1 MQDIFAIFN
10 IELHYMAMDWYKQQR
25 LRAIEIIIYW
35 HEKLNTKDII
45 NAFGISR
52 IQASKDIKH
61 YIQAYPGN
69 MYYSLTDRAYLK
81 AKPFTTHLS
90 QGSFEEYLDH
100 CSRMKT
106 PSEHFHVETL
116 TSHYKPLNPA
126 IVSKV
131 LQAIHA
137 QKGLTLCYG
146 SMTSPEGKTRTLYPH
161 ALIDTG
167 FRWHVRAY
175 CENRGEFRD
184 FNLGRILNTPE
195 ITKTFPQEAS
205 SQHDK
210 AWNEQITLKIQAN
223 PSLSLE
229 QQKLI
234 ENEFAIK
241 RKMLSVKTR
250 ACLVH
255 YTLQRYQIDSDN
267 LTAPPQN
274 QMLVLSNYKQIS
286 NYLFG
291 KG

>member
-1 MQDIFAIFN
+1 MQDIFAILDVE
-10 IELHYMAMDWYKQQR
+10 IYYVPMDWHKQQR
-25 LRAIEIIIYW
+25 LRAIEIIVYW

-81 AKPFTTHLS
+81 AKPFTLHLS

-100 CSRMKT
+100 SSRMKT
-106 PSEHFHVETL
+106 PSEHFHVEAL

-126 IVSKV
+126 ILSKV

-146 SMTSPEGKTRTLYPH
+146 SMSSPDGKTRIIYPH

-175 CENRGEFRD
+175 CKEREAFRD
-184 FNLGRILNTPE
+184 FNLGRILNMPE
-195 ITKTFPQEAS
+195 VTKSFLQESS
-205 SQHDK
+205 SQNDK
-210 AWNEQITLKIQAN
+210 AWNEQISLIIQAN
-223 PSLSLE
+223 PALNPK
-229 QQKLI
+229 QQVLI

-241 RKMLSVKTR
+241 KKTLVVKTR

-255 YTLQRYQIDSDN
+255 YTLQRYQIDSTS
-267 LTAPPQN
+267 LVSPPQN
-274 QMLVLSNYKQIS
+274 QMLVLNNYEQIS
-286 NYLFG
+286 KHLF
-291 KG
+291 